1 MKQPT
6 PQEIADAITK
16 FCAERPGELR
26 AAIAAAI
33 QAERTQHRWAAEP
46 DDEDAEDAT
55 PWITPC
61 VIDGEPGFHVLFG
74 DLVVDWTPHEDSAYH
89 TIGDLIRRF
98 GSPERVRLAV
108 LTEAAEDGELATEPD
123 PPSETSKP
131 ASRARKV
138 LAA

>member
-6 PQEIADAITK
+6 PQEIADAIAK
-16 FCAERPGELR
+16 FCADRPSDLR
-26 AAIAAAI
+26 AAIASAI
-33 QAERTQHRWAAEP
+33 QAERIQHRWAAERED
-46 DDEDAEDAT
+46 DDEDDAT

-89 TIGDLIRRF
+89 TIGDLIRRY
-98 GSPERVRLAV
+98 GSAERVRLAV
-108 LTEAAEDGELATEPD
+108 LHDEAALQDD
-123 PPSETSKP
+123 SPPADDEAPGTLIV
-131 ASRARKV
+131 RARKV